1 MIEGKRRPYMVDHSI
16 QDATLSMRQLVCSA
30 VFMLLVT
37 TESPRAQVEGVD
49 LTDALKDLIE
59 QQAEDGATE
68 EADDAS
74 EDEAESELEQALKD
88 LVESQEDVTD
98 EVEDTVEDDLTF
110 GGSEESVDEDVVDQ
124 AEESVEDSVSDEQD
138 QGSEESV
145 DEAAEEEAED
155 QAEQQLVDVAE
166 EGAETEVE
174 ESVEES
180 VVSAAEEAA
189 TDEAE
194 DEVASEGEEQ
204 VAEAT
209 EPEVATETEVVDA
222 LGDGSD
228 TALTHSADDRMG
240 AEGDELV
247 DLAETEISEDDA
259 RIHLGQWLVMAESQV
274 FQELSQEGYVFDA
287 ITDLPSLGLRL
298 AEVSAPASFDISV
311 AREGI
316 YDVVGADK
324 AEVDLNHFYTAGV
337 PDPLN
342 DDGGI
347 EPRMALAIPS
357 SMQSAGLNIGIID
370 SEVDQTHPSFKTA
383 SIKSKR
389 FTRSQ
394 QALPSFHGTAIASIF
409 VADSDQLVGLVPEST
424 LYSAAVFELDSEKGE
439 VASTVSLVR
448 SLDWLLEANVDV
460 INLSLTGPPNR
471 LLEVAINRVSQQGVV
486 VLAAAGNG
494 GPMATPKYPAAY
506 TSVVAVTAVDSR
518 GRAFRMANRGD
529 YLAIAAPGV
538 NLRHAVPGGGYSASS
553 GTSFAVPFVS
563 TVVAL
568 LKQTEPVDKVVAH
581 LYASAM
587 DLGEP
592 GRDDIYGYG
601 LLTLQ

>member
-1 MIEGKRRPYMVDHSI
+1 MVNESI
-16 QDATLSMRQLVCSA
+16 QEANSSLRQLACVA
-30 VFMLLVT
+30 VFLLLAG
-37 TESPRAQVEGVD
+37 TESPQAQLGGLD
-49 LTDALKDLIE
+49 LTEALKEIVE
-59 QQAEDGATE
+59 RQAEDDASD
-68 EADDAS
+68 EAEDDA
-74 EDEAESELEQALKD
+74 EDEAESALEQAIQD
-88 LVESQEDVTD
+88 LVDSQEEEVTEDVQD
-98 EVEDTVEDDLTF
+98 ANEEGFTF
-110 GGSEESVDEDVVDQ
+110 GGAESLDEDVIDQ
-124 AEESVEDSVSDEQD
+124 AEESVEDTIADEQEE
-138 QGSEESV
+138 GSGETV
-145 DEAAEEEAED
+145 DEAAEEEVQE

-174 ESVEES
+174 QQVEES
-180 VVSAAEEAA
+180 VVDAAEEVA
-189 TDEAE
+189 TDLQFAE
-194 DEVASEGEEQ
+194 ASEG
-204 VAEAT
+204 A
-209 EPEVATETEVVDA
+209 
-222 LGDGSD
+222 SD
-228 TALTHSADDRMG
+228 DTLIDSGDDRMG
-240 AEGDELV
+240 AESDEIV
-247 DLAETEISEDDA
+247 ESAEAEITDDDA

-274 FQELSQEGYVFDA
+274 FQELSREGYVFDA

-311 AREGI
+311 ARDGI
-316 YDVVGADK
+316 FDVVGADK

-337 PDPLN
+337 PDPL
-342 DDGGI
+342 DDDAGI
-347 EPRMALAIPS
+347 EPRMALSIPS
-357 SMQSAGLNIGIID
+357 SIQASGLNIGIID
-370 SEVDQTHPSFKTA
+370 SEVDQAHPSFKQA
-383 SIKSKR
+383 AIKSKR

-394 QALPSFHGTAIASIF
+394 DDLPNFHGTAIASIF

-424 LYSAAVFELDSEKGE
+424 LYSAAVFELDPEKGE

-471 LLEVAINRVSQQGVV
+471 LLEVAINRVLKEGVI

-506 TSVVAVTAVDSR
+506 ASVVAVTAVDSR

-529 YLAIAAPGV
+529 YLSIAAPGV
-538 NLRHAVPGGGYSASS
+538 NLRHAVPGGGYAASS

-568 LKQTEPVDKVVAH
+568 MKQAEPGGDVVAQ

-592 GRDDIYGYG
+592 GRDEIYGYG
-601 LLTLQ
+601 LLTLR